1 MINVPQVGWS
11 AGQRAVVKRW
21 MLFTYLFA
29 FAALV
34 LSVFLI
40 LMRNTGGW
48 VILVLTFCILG
59 AVHMYVGNIKK
70 RQPR

>member
-1 MINVPQVGWS
+1 MNVPQVGWS
-11 AGQRAVVKRW
+11 AGQRAAVKRW

-40 LMRNTGGW
+40 LMGNTGGW
-48 VILVLTFCILG
+48 MLLVLTVCILG
-59 AVHMYVGNIKK
+59 ASHMYVGSIKK

>member
-1 MINVPQVGWS
+1 MNVPQVGWP
-11 AGQRAVVKRW
+11 AGQRAAVKRW

-29 FAALV
+29 FVALV

-40 LMRNTGGW
+40 LTGNTGAW
-48 VILVLTFCILG
+48 VLLFLTVCILG
-59 AVHMYVGNIKK
+59 AVHMYVGNIEK

>member
-1 MINVPQVGWS
+1 MNVPQVGWS

-40 LMRNTGGW
+40 LMRNTGG
-48 VILVLTFCILG
+48 
-59 AVHMYVGNIKK
+59 
-70 RQPR
+70 